1 MPIEAR
7 AVRIQGAG
15 GPEVLT
21 LGSLEVRDPGPDEVR
36 VRVAAAGLNRAD
48 CLQRRGVYA
57 APRGVVPDV
66 PGLEYAGTVEA
77 VGSEVQDVRV
87 GARVMGICAGG
98 SMATHVVVNA
108 GELLPV
114 PEGLTLEEAAAI
126 PEAFMTAYDALV
138 LQGGLGLGQTA
149 LIHAVASGVGTAALQ
164 LVHALGGTAVGTS
177 RSEAK
182 LEQARALGLKHAI
195 CTADG
200 SFADALKGLAPG
212 LAHVVLDTIG
222 AKYLA
227 ENVKASAPG
236 GRIVTIGLLG
246 GAKGELPLGLL
257 VAKRVSI
264 TGSVLRSRTLGEK
277 LALAAAFRT
286 ATMPLFARGVLRPV
300 VAELLNMAEIQ
311 RAHAKMEADE
321 LVGKLVLTWQ
331 P

>member
-1 MPIEAR
+1 MSIEAR
-7 AVRIQGAG
+7 AVRIEGAG
-15 GPEVLT
+15 GPEVLKLAT
-21 LGSLEVRDPGPDEVR
+21 LSVRDPGPDEVR

-48 CLQRRGVYA
+48 CLQRRGVYP

-77 VGSEVQDVRV
+77 VGSEVSDVRV
-87 GARVMGICAGG
+87 GARVMGICGGG
-98 SMATHVVVNA
+98 SMATHLVVNA
-108 GELLPV
+108 GELVPV
-114 PEGLTLEEAAAI
+114 PDGMSLEHAAAI

-164 LVHALGGTAVGTS
+164 LVRALGATAVGTS

-182 LEQARALGLKHAI
+182 LEQVRALGLTHGI
-195 CTADG
+195 CTASG
-200 SFADALKGLAPG
+200 SFADELKRLAPG

-227 ENVKASAPG
+227 ENIKAAAPG

-264 TGSVLRSRTLGEK
+264 TGSVLRSRSLGEK
-277 LALAAAFRT
+277 LALAQSFRT
-286 ATMPLFARGVLRPV
+286 ATQGLFAQGALRPV
-300 VAELLNMAEIQ
+300 VAEVLPMAEIQ

-321 LVGKLVLTWQ
+321 VVGKLVLRWQ
-331 P
+331 D